1 MYTFLKDKFTMLLG
15 EYIDRIGGIIIPY
28 DKKKFVKHSMG
39 ALKFESYLLRDQK
52 RLQHMVII
60 LVLLIMFEIGWRVGE
75 VLKPIIR
82 TNEKMRYM
90 TMYAVH

>member
-1 MYTFLKDKFTMLLG
+1 MVLSLLNCQNLVMMICMFLMYTFLKNKFTMLLG

-28 DKKKFVKHSMG
+28 DKKQFVKHSMG

-60 LVLLIMFEIGWRVGE
+60 LVLLIMFEIG
-75 VLKPIIR
+75 
-82 TNEKMRYM
+82 
-90 TMYAVH
+90 

>member
-1 MYTFLKDKFTMLLG
+1 MVLSQLNCQNLVMMICMFLMYTFLKNKFTMLLG

-28 DKKKFVKHSMG
+28 DKKQFVKHSMG

-60 LVLLIMFEIGWRVGE
+60 LVLLIMFEIG
-75 VLKPIIR
+75 
-82 TNEKMRYM
+82 
-90 TMYAVH
+90 

>member
-1 MYTFLKDKFTMLLG
+1 MVLSLLNWQNLVMMICVFLMYTFLKNKFTMLLG

-28 DKKKFVKHSMG
+28 DKKQFVKHSMG

-60 LVLLIMFEIGWRVGE
+60 LVLLIMFEIG
-75 VLKPIIR
+75 
-82 TNEKMRYM
+82 
-90 TMYAVH
+90 

>member
-1 MYTFLKDKFTMLLG
+1 MLLG

-28 DKKKFVKHSMG
+28 DKKQFVKHSMG

-60 LVLLIMFEIGWRVGE
+60 LVLLIMFEIGWRVRE

>member
-1 MYTFLKDKFTMLLG
+1 MVLSQLNCQNLVMMICMFLMYTFLKDKFTMLLG

-60 LVLLIMFEIGWRVGE
+60 LVLLIMFEIG
-75 VLKPIIR
+75 
-82 TNEKMRYM
+82 
-90 TMYAVH
+90 

>member
-1 MYTFLKDKFTMLLG
+1 MVLSLLNWQNLVMMICVFLMYTFLKNKFTMLLG

-28 DKKKFVKHSMG
+28 DKKQFVKHSVG

-60 LVLLIMFEIGWRVGE
+60 LVLLIMFEIG
-75 VLKPIIR
+75 
-82 TNEKMRYM
+82 
-90 TMYAVH
+90 

>member
-1 MYTFLKDKFTMLLG
+1 MVLSQLNCQNLVMMICMFLMYTFLKDKFTMLLG

-28 DKKKFVKHSMG
+28 DKKQFVKHSMG

-60 LVLLIMFEIGWRVGE
+60 LVLLIMFEIG
-75 VLKPIIR
+75 
-82 TNEKMRYM
+82 
-90 TMYAVH
+90 